1 MHPVE
6 IRMNN
11 TALAEFL
18 KDELSQWPKSKEV
31 QVLFSRDELVG
42 IVTLL
47 ADVETVLR
55 GFDEGVF
62 VRDISHDIESGW
74 AVKLL
79 PYLAALGR
87 LAKQCGPQLHDGKP
101 E

>member
-1 MHPVE
+1 
-6 IRMNN
+6 MNN
-11 TALAEFL
+11 AALAELL
-18 KDELSQWPKSKEV
+18 KDELSRWPKSKEV
-31 QVLFSRDELVG
+31 EVLFNRDELVA
-42 IVTLL
+42 IVALL

-87 LAKQCGPQLHDGKP
+87 LAKQCEPQHYADKA
-101 E
+101 